1 LLVKLFNKIAIIIF
15 NFIQDISM
23 LPTIKNKFIS
33 LLQLILVLIFIIFE
47 ELIWEGIAKPIY
59 EAIHSL
65 KILQKIEAKL
75 QHINAYVILVIFV
88 VLLATVETFGIYAGM
103 LFVSGQVLLGLALY
117 ISKIPIAAFTFW
129 LFRVTEEKL
138 MQFGWFKWL
147 YEKLLAGIAWL
158 KSRKIYVDTME
169 RLKHIK
175 ERLKKRAKALKE
187 KYFSKESPF
196 VTKVKHLYRTI
207 KASLK
212 NK

>member
-1 LLVKLFNKIAIIIF
+1 
-15 NFIQDISM
+15 M
-23 LPTIKNKFIS
+23 LTTIKNKFIS
-33 LLQLILVLIFIIFE
+33 LLQLILVMIFIIFE

-129 LFRVTEEKL
+129 LFRVTEDKL

-147 YEKLLAGIAWL
+147 YEKMMDGIAWL
-158 KSRKIYVDTME
+158 KSREMYVETME
-169 RLKHIK
+169 RLKRIK
-175 ERLKKRAKALKE
+175 ERLKKSANAFKA
-187 KYFSKESPF
+187 KYFAKESPF
-196 VTKVKHLYRTI
+196 MTKVKRLYKMI

-212 NK
+212 K